1 MSNLSERQSKLDKH
15 RDTIYRLYITENKS
29 LSQVIDI
36 MKRDHNLLASDK
48 KYKRYFKIW
57 GFEKNYKTSEMI
69 SMLKMQ
75 QKRLRDGKKTIFCN
89 ENGQKIPNSKF
100 TRFKNR
106 HTIREFADEEL
117 QDVEIPRGITYR
129 TPEPDDTKIRLKNRP
144 STSRTGER
152 TGMGMEEPQ
161 VIAQLSQSDRRD
173 NIRREDYQL
182 PARPGSPLSLSY
194 PNRSQYRDTG
204 FTPTNASPAPS
215 AYSLNTTIGAP
226 TAPMAA
232 YASRHHGQIETH
244 FSPYSTAISD
254 PGEYQLSASLRQSSV
269 SSMPPLDL
277 SDNRAG
283 LFTSTV
289 PSPAL
294 SAYMLNA
301 TLGCQISPVAA
312 YTTTEQRSAYAL
324 DSLTQFSGA
333 HTAGSVHLTADA
345 RPGSSSFNNYQGN
358 HVGPSRGTINSL
370 ATSASSLNN
379 TCDLGASS
387 AYPFNN
393 TVTAPVPL
401 SSPRNGQGQSS
412 TNDPISPGL
421 QLIDSGP
428 SPACGQSEVLFGS
441 GLDNYTGNYGRYDS
455 IQTSNTNNTYSPV
468 LQPYLDGIEE
478 YPYCNTNSYYMAGY
492 QGGNGVDES
501 LGFGSQSH

>member
-15 RDTIYRLYITENKS
+15 RDTIYRLYITENKT

-75 QKRLRDGKKTIFCN
+75 QKRLREGKKTIFCN
-89 ENGQKIPNSKF
+89 EHGQKIPKSKF

-117 QDVEIPRGITYR
+117 QDVEIPRGITYK
-129 TPEPDDTKIRLKNRP
+129 TPEPDDTKTRSKNRP
-144 STSRTGER
+144 STNRTGER

-161 VIAQLSQSDRRD
+161 VI
-173 NIRREDYQL
+173 
-182 PARPGSPLSLSY
+182 PARSGSSLSMSY
-194 PNRSQYRDTG
+194 PNWSQCRDTD

-283 LFTSTV
+283 LFSSTV

-333 HTAGSVHLTADA
+333 HTAGSVHLTAGA
-345 RPGSSSFNNYQGN
+345 RPGSSSYNNYQGN

-393 TVTAPVPL
+393 TITAPVPL
-401 SSPRNGQGQSS
+401 SSPKNGQGQSS
-412 TNDPISPGL
+412 ANDPISPGL

-428 SPACGQSEVLFGS
+428 SPACGQGEVLFGS
-441 GLDNYTGNYGRYDS
+441 GLDNYTGDYGRYDS
-455 IQTSNTNNTYSPV
+455 IPTSNANNTYSLV

-478 YPYCNTNSYYMAGY
+478 YPYCNTKSYYIAGY

-501 LGFGSQSH
+501 LGFRSQSH